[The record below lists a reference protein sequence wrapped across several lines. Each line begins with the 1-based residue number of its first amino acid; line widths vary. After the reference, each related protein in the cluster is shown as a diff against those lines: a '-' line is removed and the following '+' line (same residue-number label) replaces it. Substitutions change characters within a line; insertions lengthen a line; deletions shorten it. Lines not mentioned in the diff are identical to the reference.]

1 MGGKNMHRL
10 FKKNQIL
17 TIPNLLSLIRLLMI
31 PVIIWLYCEKED
43 YLAAAIMTVLSG
55 LTDIADGIIARKF
68 HLVSDLGK
76 ILDPIA
82 DKLTQAALIFCLIS
96 KFEWMLWLF
105 IFFAVKEITMGIS
118 GLIVIKKKDVVNSS
132 QWFGKLATVV
142 LYTVMILL
150 FLFPGISTAWANAM
164 ILLCAAVLL
173 LSMVKYLTFHCKLLR
188 SKEK

>member
-1 MGGKNMHRL
+1 MHRL

-31 PVIIWLYCEKED
+31 PAIIWLYCDQGD
-43 YLAAAIMTVLSG
+43 YRCAAALVLLSG

-76 ILDPIA
+76 ILDPVA

-105 IFFAVKEITMGIS
+105 IFFTVKEITMGIS

-142 LYTVMILL
+142 LYAVMILL
-150 FLFPGISTAWANAM
+150 FLFPGISAAWANAM

-173 LSMVKYLTFHCKLLR
+173 LSMVKYLTFHCRLLR
-188 SKEK
+188 GKDVKDK

>member
-1 MGGKNMHRL
+1 MHRL
-10 FKKNQIL
+10 LKREQVL

-31 PVIIWLYCEKED
+31 PAIIWLYCEKNN
-43 YLAAAIMTVLSG
+43 YYAAAGMVFLSG
-55 LTDIADGIIARKF
+55 LTDIADGMIARKCNMI
-68 HLVSDLGK
+68 SDLGK
-76 ILDPIA
+76 ILDPTA

-118 GLIVIKKKDVVNSS
+118 GLIVIKKKDVVNSA

-150 FLFPGISTAWANAM
+150 FLFPGLSTAWANAM

-173 LSMVKYLTFHCKLLR
+173 LSMVKYLTLHCKLLR

>member
-1 MGGKNMHRL
+1 MHRL
-10 FKKNQIL
+10 LKREQVL
-17 TIPNLLSLIRLLMI
+17 TVPNFLSLIRLLMI
-31 PVIIWLYCEKED
+31 PAIIWLYCEQGN
-43 YLAAAIMTVLSG
+43 YYAAAGMIILSG
-55 LTDIADGIIARKF
+55 LTDIADGLIARKCDMI
-68 HLVSDLGK
+68 SDLGK

-96 KFEWMLWLF
+96 KHEWMLWLF

-118 GLIVIKKKDVVNSS
+118 GLIVIKKKDVVNSA

-150 FLFPGISTAWANAM
+150 FLFPGISTAWANGL

-173 LSMVKYLTFHCKLLR
+173 LSLVKYLAFHCRLLR
-188 SKEK
+188 NKEN

>member
-1 MGGKNMHRL
+1 MGGKNMHKL
-10 FKKNQIL
+10 FKKNQIF
-17 TIPNLLSLIRLLMI
+17 TIPNLLSLIRVLMI
-31 PVIIWLYCEKED
+31 PVIVWLYCDQGD
-43 YLAAAIMTVLSG
+43 YRGAAGLIVLSG
-55 LTDIADGIIARKF
+55 LTDVADGIIARKF

-76 ILDPIA
+76 ILDPVA

-96 KFEWMLWLF
+96 KYECMLRLF

-118 GLIVIKKKDVVNSS
+118 GLIVIKKKDVVNSA

-150 FLFPGISTAWANAM
+150 FLFPDISTTWANGM

-173 LSMVKYLTFHCKLLR
+173 LSMVKYLTFHCRLLR

>member
-1 MGGKNMHRL
+1 MHRL

-142 LYTVMILL
+142 LYAVMILL
-150 FLFPGISTAWANAM
+150 FLFPGISTAWANGL

>member
-1 MGGKNMHRL
+1 MHKL

-17 TIPNLLSLIRLLMI
+17 TIPNLLSLIRVLMI
-31 PVIIWLYCEKED
+31 PVIVWLYCDQGD
-43 YLAAAIMTVLSG
+43 YRGAAGLVVLSG
-55 LTDIADGIIARKF
+55 LTDVADGIIARKF

-96 KFEWMLWLF
+96 KYEWMLWLF
-105 IFFAVKEITMGIS
+105 VFFAVKEITIGIS
-118 GLIVIKKKDVVNSS
+118 GLIVIKKKDVVNSA

-150 FLFPGISTAWANAM
+150 FLFPDISTTWANGM

-173 LSMVKYLTFHCKLLR
+173 LSMVKYLTFHCRLLR

>member
-1 MGGKNMHRL
+1 MHKL

-17 TIPNLLSLIRLLMI
+17 TIPNLLSLIRVLMI
-31 PVIIWLYCEKED
+31 PVIVWLYCDQRD
-43 YLAAAIMTVLSG
+43 YRSASGLVVLSG
-55 LTDIADGIIARKF
+55 LTDVADGIIARKF

-96 KFEWMLWLF
+96 KYEWMLWLL

-118 GLIVIKKKDVVNSS
+118 GLIVIKKKDVVNSA
-132 QWFGKLATVV
+132 QWFGKLSTVV

-150 FLFPGISTAWANAM
+150 FLFPDISTTWANGM

-173 LSMVKYLTFHCKLLR
+173 LSMVKYLTFHCRLLR